1 MSRPGY
7 RHLAIAAVSLLALAA
22 CDQTGTNAGDGAAGR
37 AAGPQA
43 SATVRMVERDVEA
56 PDVFQADESA
66 LWDGRPSLGGV
77 WVAHP
82 EVDDP
87 ERVIIRNDSNGKF
100 VIGALFRREREN
112 PGPRIQVSSDA
123 ASALG
128 LLAGAPTVLN
138 VTALRRVEEPDAGQ
152 VVQPAPVQTVQPTRP
167 AADTEAPRTAAAQPD
182 TQPATARP
190 QAAGAAPAAA
200 APISVA
206 ELPRSRPDAG
216 QAAAPQTAPNRAT
229 ATQRPSVTAEPQV
242 ALAGAAGPSGP
253 TRPGAPR
260 LSSDAITAATGGA
273 ATATGPA
280 RTQGTARAP
289 AATPARATAQPR
301 ETRIDRAYI
310 QIGIFSIK
318 DNATRTTQRMR
329 GAGLQANM
337 LEEQS
342 QGQTFWRVTVGPAA
356 TTQERARV
364 LANVKGMGFTDAY
377 AVSR

>member
-7 RHLAIAAVSLLALAA
+7 RHLAIAAISLLALAA
-22 CDQTGTNAGDGAAGR
+22 CEQTGTIAGDGTAAR
-37 AAGPQA
+37 SAGPQA
-43 SATVRMVERDVEA
+43 STTVRMVERDVEA
-56 PDVFQADESA
+56 PEVFQVDESG

-82 EVDDP
+82 EVGDP

-138 VTALRRVEEPDAGQ
+138 VTALRRVEEPDAAQ
-152 VVQPAPVQTVQPTRP
+152 PVQPAPVQSVERVQP
-167 AADTEAPRTAAAQPD
+167 DAPRQTEQTAEARQEPARAQPAP
-182 TQPATARP
+182 TPA
-190 QAAGAAPAAA
+190 GA

-206 ELPRSRPDAG
+206 ELPRSRPAE
-216 QAAAPQTAPNRAT
+216 AAAPASA
-229 ATQRPSVTAEPQV
+229 AGVTAEPQV
-242 ALAGAAGPSGP
+242 ALAGATSP
-253 TRPGAPR
+253 TRPARPN
-260 LSSDAITAATGGA
+260 LSPNAI
-273 ATATGPA
+273 ATATGGQRA
-280 RTQGTARAP
+280 AAAATSAP
-289 AATPARATAQPR
+289 AAAPTPVRATPQPASA
-301 ETRIDRAYI
+301 RIDRAYI
-310 QIGIFSIK
+310 QIGIFSVK
-318 DNATRTTQRMR
+318 DNATRTAQRMR

-356 TTQERARV
+356 TTQDRARV
-364 LANVKGMGFTDAY
+364 LANVKEMGFTDAY